1 MDREKLAEKIEFLT
15 EARKKKKKKKKS
27 KEEKPIK
34 W

>member
-15 EARKKKKKKKKS
+15 EARKKKSKKKKS
-27 KEEKPIK
+27 KEEKVSI